1 MSVYLYF
8 HATNNVPEYS
18 PEHFL
23 EIINVEEGE
32 EEIVSA
38 LLKENKL
45 KSDDEYDYR
54 RFYRDENSWS
64 SILEF
69 VYKDAVKKLD
79 LEQNDE
85 LLKLLWRP
93 TNKEFRKQLEPY
105 LCYYTKEEV
114 DKLHKGLLLN
124 IDALK
129 STYLDLY
136 LEILNELVRRQSG
149 LVVIWV

>member
-69 VYKDAVKKLD
+69 V
-79 LEQNDE
+79 
-85 LLKLLWRP
+85 
-93 TNKEFRKQLEPY
+93 
-105 LCYYTKEEV
+105 
-114 DKLHKGLLLN
+114 
-124 IDALK
+124 
-129 STYLDLY
+129 
-136 LEILNELVRRQSG
+136 
-149 LVVIWV
+149 